1 MIDVEMSSSLPN
13 QNKETASE
21 KDLYMRMKELES
33 ELEMV

>member
-1 MIDVEMSSSLPN
+1 MIDVEMSASLPN
-13 QNKETASE
+13 KNQEIASE

>member
-13 QNKETASE
+13 QNKGTVSE